1 VSLGRWLVTSVAT
14 VASTYALDAVATVA
28 GILLVA
34 SGVLAGLGHAPT
46 IAFLAASYVA
56 WAAGLRMNLQ
66 ANWTL
71 LEQTGTSTNVIS
83 KAAHDLVRLRT
94 TSARARRT
102 ASAVGYVVTEVAKE
116 VPYYAGAFGAVFLTD
131 SVSSN
136 EAMVFL
142 GGANLGAAGYEYGLA
157 GATRA
162 FLDRRRPLDAFETDW
177 VPREYLTDYY
187 SEVEPDEVETIAFF
201 VDAMRQADR
210 DEPVLYFGVGPTL
223 HHVFLAADRAS
234 EIHLADYL
242 PANLREIER
251 WLSREPDAHD
261 WSAFVRYTLERE
273 GARTPSDVDV
283 AAREQRTREKITRLL
298 TADARDPEPLP
309 QRYSTVI
316 SAYCADSATGDRATW
331 ETYMR
336 HISGLVQPGGLFV
349 TAALRRSTGY
359 VVGGRTFPSANVDET
374 DLEAVLARD
383 FDDVTVSTRALAEH
397 ESQGYS
403 GIVLGVARRR
413 TFS

>member
-1 VSLGRWLVTSVAT
+1 MAATDAFVCAGRRARAHVTLGRWLVTSVAT

-28 GILLVA
+28 GVLLVA
-34 SGVLAGLGHAPT
+34 SGVLAGLGHAPI

-56 WAAGLRMNLQ
+56 WAAGLRVNLQ

-83 KAAHDLVRLRT
+83 KAAHDLVGLRT
-94 TSARARRT
+94 RSARARRT

-131 SVSSN
+131 SVSSS

-162 FLDRRRPLDAFETDW
+162 FLGRRRPPDTFETDW
-177 VPREYLTDYY
+177 VPGDYLTDYY

-201 VDAMRQADR
+201 VDAMREADPH
-210 DEPVLYFGVGPTL
+210 EPALYFGVGPTL

-242 PANLREIER
+242 PANL
-251 WLSREPDAHD
+251 
-261 WSAFVRYTLERE
+261 
-273 GARTPSDVDV
+273 
-283 AAREQRTREKITRLL
+283 
-298 TADARDPEPLP
+298 ARD
-309 QRYSTVI
+309 
-316 SAYCADSATGDRATW
+316 
-331 ETYMR
+331 
-336 HISGLVQPGGLFV
+336 
-349 TAALRRSTGY
+349 
-359 VVGGRTFPSANVDET
+359 
-374 DLEAVLARD
+374 
-383 FDDVTVSTRALAEH
+383 RALAQPRAGRPRLERVRALH
-397 ESQGYS
+397 AGAGRHSDAQRRRRGRS
-403 GIVLGVARRR
+403 RTAHARQDHPSADRRR
-413 TFS
+413 TRSRAASSALCHRRQRLLRGLGDR

>member
-1 VSLGRWLVTSVAT
+1 MAATDAFVCAGRRARAHVTLGRWLVTSVAT

-28 GILLVA
+28 GVLLVA
-34 SGVLAGLGHAPT
+34 SGVLAGLGHAPI

-56 WAAGLRMNLQ
+56 WAAGLRVNLQ

-83 KAAHDLVRLRT
+83 KAAHDLVGLRT
-94 TSARARRT
+94 RSARARRT

-131 SVSSN
+131 SVSSS

-162 FLDRRRPLDAFETDW
+162 FLGRRRPPDTFETDW
-177 VPREYLTDYY
+177 VPGDYLTDYY

-201 VDAMRQADR
+201 VDAMREADPH
-210 DEPVLYFGVGPTL
+210 EPALYFGVGPTL

-251 WLSREPDAHD
+251 WLNREPDAHD
-261 WSAFVRYTLERE
+261 WSAFVRYTLKRE
-273 GARTPSDVDV
+273 GTATPSDADV
-283 AAREQRTREKITRLL
+283 AAREQRTRDKITRLL

-309 QRYSTVI
+309 QRYATVV
-316 SAYCADSATGDRATW
+316 SAYCADSATADRATW

-336 HISGLVQPGGLFV
+336 HITGLVRPGGLFV

-359 VVGGRTFPSANVDET
+359 VVGGRTFPSANVDEQRPRGRPRPRLPAT
-374 DLEAVLARD
+374 
-383 FDDVTVSTRALAEH
+383 
-397 ESQGYS
+397 
-403 GIVLGVARRR
+403 
-413 TFS
+413 